1 MVMEG
6 DHDVKPNAKRQKKE
20 KGIEFKTIVEEP
32 KEKEKAVPGKGKGKV
47 KSIPKASTPS
57 SDEEDFKEIGGGSGQ
72 VNSEDE
78 MEEK

>member
-1 MVMEG
+1 LTL
-6 DHDVKPNAKRQKKE
+6 KKTQH
-20 KGIEFKTIVEEP
+20 KLFL
-32 KEKEKAVPGKGKGKV
+32 V